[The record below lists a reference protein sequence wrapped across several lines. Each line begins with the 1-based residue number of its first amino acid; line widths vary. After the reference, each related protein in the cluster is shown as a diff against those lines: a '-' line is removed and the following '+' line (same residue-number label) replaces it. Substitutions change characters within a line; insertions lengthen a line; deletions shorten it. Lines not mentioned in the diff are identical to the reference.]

1 MADQSELHHVRVPQ
15 PNDIPAYSSQ
25 LLRSNVVYRWGLH
38 YDPTHSTERSFVDG
52 AEPAWVTTWLK
63 DEFAV
68 EGFEELLLIP
78 VILVVVAAMG
88 IGWFCWKRSSLLKR
102 EQASSCDF
110 DVVLQITWMSLLTN
124 KLFDGRQHLHG
135 NRIPYDSLVFQTE
148 LSKGAPGEVWICR
161 YGGQEVAVKKLLHI
175 RDQKA
180 EDVQIFAEEIEL
192 TASLIHPHIVKFIG
206 VAWNSLSNLSMVLE
220 YVPRGNLR
228 DYLHTNSDI
237 LSWARDR
244 IFMAIAVAEALENLH
259 SRTPAI
265 IRRDLKSNYI
275 LLTKSLDPKLIDFGV
290 SRGMMDLTM
299 TAGVSELDTGRI
311 PHFDAVEDDGTRLV
325 PFQILQEI
333 MTGTLR
339 PSFSVDCPPRIQMLR
354 RSMFVVRTF
363 GSTDG

>member
-1 MADQSELHHVRVPQ
+1 MAPMTR
-15 PNDIPAYSSQ
+15 
-25 LLRSNVVYRWGLH
+25 
-38 YDPTHSTERSFVDG
+38 PTGS
-52 AEPAWVTTWLK
+52 AWLTTWLK
-63 DEFAV
+63 DEFEV
-68 EGFEELLLIP
+68 EDLGFEEVLLIP

-88 IGWFCWKRSSLLKR
+88 IGWFCWKRSS
-102 EQASSCDF
+102 SS
-110 DVVLQITWMSLLTN
+110 T
-124 KLFDGRQHLHG
+124 DGDDYELRQHLHG

-148 LSKGAPGEVWICR
+148 LSKGASGEVWICR

-259 SRTPAI
+259 S
-265 IRRDLKSNYI
+265 
-275 LLTKSLDPKLIDFGV
+275 
-290 SRGMMDLTM
+290 
-299 TAGVSELDTGRI
+299 
-311 PHFDAVEDDGTRLV
+311 
-325 PFQILQEI
+325 
-333 MTGTLR
+333 
-339 PSFSVDCPPRIQMLR
+339 
-354 RSMFVVRTF
+354 
-363 GSTDG
+363 